1 MFYSGA
7 PFVNKGH
14 SFRTYDWDR
23 ATAMIDR
30 FLATYELADEV
41 KIGR

>member
-7 PFVNKGH
+7 LFVNKGH

-23 ATAMIDR
+23 ATAMVDG
-30 FLATYELADEV
+30 FLASYELADEV
-41 KIGR
+41 KIAR